1 MKVRLKAMVRENA
14 TVIYSYME
22 NGTIKVLFNDHVTG
36 KIFEREYKTFKSAQA
51 SVTKFFNSVN
61 RNA

>member
-1 MKVRLKAMVRENA
+1 MVRENA